1 MNDNR
6 LRFPPGWTVAES
18 WAEQGQVVSVPAGAG
33 VAATA
38 YTSLVARVISPG
50 ARVYIDQL
58 FLRVVDMAAYDQV
71 FFAIRRN
78 GALIHPWNKIS
89 GEQVVEDFSVDVGE
103 VFHSGTLEVVASNI
117 SGTTEDNAMQP
128 GVAIRCIARFKGYLL
143 RERPPLRGKVA

>member
-6 LRFPPGWTVAES
+6 LKFPPGWTVADA
-18 WAEQGQVVSVPAGAG
+18 WAEQGLIVSVPAGAG

-38 YTSLVARVISPG
+38 YTSLIAREIPSG

-71 FFAIRRN
+71 FFALRRN

-103 VFHSGTLEVVASNI
+103 VLHSGMLEIVAANI
-117 SGTTEDNAMQP
+117 SGTTETGATPDA
-128 GVAIRCIARFKGYLL
+128 VAIRCIARFKGFLL
-143 RERPPLRGKVA
+143 RERPQLRGKVA